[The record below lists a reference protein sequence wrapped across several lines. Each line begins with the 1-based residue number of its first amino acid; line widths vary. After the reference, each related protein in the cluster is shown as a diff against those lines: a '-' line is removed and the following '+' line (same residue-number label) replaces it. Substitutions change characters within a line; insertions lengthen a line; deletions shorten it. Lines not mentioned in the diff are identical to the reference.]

1 MFTNEINALP
11 EWFPNTL
18 LIKCEKKVL
27 KKKEYL
33 FQSDEKA
40 TDIFFVE
47 RGEVQALRALPNGAS
62 AILQRS
68 SGNEFFAEADM
79 FFSHYTC
86 DAQVTRKAVIYCI
99 PKQELEAH
107 LKKDNDFSMRFSGLL
122 AVNTRIL
129 CSRMERLRINR
140 ARDRVLHYLVCESGP
155 DNVVIIKSSLAYF
168 AEELGLE
175 PETLYR
181 TLADLQKE
189 NTISRQGDAIT
200 LIQ

>member
-1 MFTNEINALP
+1 MFTNAINALP

-18 LIKCEKKVL
+18 LAKCEKKNL

-33 FQSDEKA
+33 FQLDEKA

-47 RGEVQALRALPNGAS
+47 RGEVQALKPLPNGAS

-86 DAQVTRKAVIYCI
+86 DARVTRKAVIYCI
-99 PKQELEAH
+99 PKQGLEEH
-107 LKKDNDFSMRFSGLL
+107 LKRDNDFSMRFSGLL
-122 AVNTRIL
+122 AANTRKL

-140 ARDRVLHYLVCESGP
+140 ARDRVLHYLVCES
-155 DNVVIIKSSLAYF
+155 DADKVITLKSSLAYF

-181 TLADLQKE
+181 TLSELQKE
-189 NTISRQGDAIT
+189 NMINRRGETIT
-200 LIQ
+200 LV